1 MKASDGK
8 LAALGAFLLALV
20 YMNHYGVDHLAEGMA
35 DPQAARSALFY
46 VAQGAKGVIFAAV
59 IGLLAP
65 RVIAALPLLAVCA
78 WSAWEDALVVSCR
91 LAKGIEVI
99 PNVQLWSGLCGDG
112 LYSAGLLVGLLAA
125 TVVGYGATRVR

>member
-1 MKASDGK
+1 MRLSDGK
-8 LAALGAFLLALV
+8 LTALGALMLAWV
-20 YMNHYGVDHLAEGMA
+20 YLNHYGVDHLAAGMA
-35 DPQAARSALFY
+35 DPLAARRALFY
-46 VAQGAKGVIFAAV
+46 VAQGVKGVIFAAV

-78 WSAWEDALVVSCR
+78 WSAWEDVLVASCR